1 MALSVW
7 AALSSLLLNTLKHL
21 LGLSFQQTLS
31 GEEQPGTWVPVD
43 FHFGLYR
50 SYQRV
55 LEMPLL
61 VGHRLGERHYALHLR
76 ATLLL
81 HISVIVD
88 FRKVQL
94 NGGKR
99 RALP

>member
-1 MALSVW
+1 MELSAW
-7 AALSSLLLNTLKHL
+7 AALSFLLLNTLKHL
-21 LGLSFQQTLS
+21 LGINFQQILS
-31 GEEQPGTWVPVD
+31 GEAQPGTWVPVD

-61 VGHRLGERHYALHLR
+61 VGHRFNERHYAVHLR

-81 HISVIVD
+81 HISVIID
-88 FRKVQL
+88 FKKVQL

-99 RALP
+99 RALL